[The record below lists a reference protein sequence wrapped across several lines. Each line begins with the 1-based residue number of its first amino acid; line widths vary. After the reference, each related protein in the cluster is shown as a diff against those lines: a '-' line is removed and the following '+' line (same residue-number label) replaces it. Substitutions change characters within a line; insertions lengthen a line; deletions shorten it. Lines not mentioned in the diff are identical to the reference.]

1 LSIPGRELGWAS
13 ALSSNQL
20 KNWSNLGEDGETN
33 CYRSSHMSGVSPELA
48 ASLRGIEGWAIVPPN

>member
-1 LSIPGRELGWAS
+1 
-13 ALSSNQL
+13 LSSNQL

-48 ASLRGIEGWAIVPPN
+48 ASLRGIEGWAIVPPT